1 MAKRSEELRDL
12 LEEEILTG
20 HWRPGDRLEEVM
32 LAERYGVS
40 RTPIREA
47 LLQLSASGLIEN
59 RPRRGAVVAEIG
71 PKKLMEMFDV
81 MAELEAMCARLAARR
96 VTDDSL
102 RRIVEAH
109 EACGRAFN
117 SADTNAYYYENEIF
131 HGMIRQA
138 GRNDYL
144 MEQAE
149 MLQKRLKPYR
159 RMQLRARDRIRVSYQ
174 EHETIAAA
182 IARGDAVTAAET
194 MRGHVGGMGERFND
208 LLASMDGARTPLR
221 TAG

>member
-1 MAKRSEELRDL
+1 M

-71 PKKLMEMFDV
+71 PKRLMEMFDV

-96 VTDDSL
+96 VTDESL
-102 RRIVEAH
+102 RRIFEAH
-109 EACGRAFN
+109 EACGKAFK
-117 SADTNAYYYENEIF
+117 SADTDAYYYENEVF

-138 GRNDYL
+138 GRNEFL

-149 MLQKRLKPYR
+149 ILQKRLKPYR

-174 EHETIAAA
+174 EHETVAAA
-182 IARGDAVTAAET
+182 IARGDAVAAAEA

-208 LLASMDGARTPLR
+208 LLASMDGARAPVR
-221 TAG
+221 AAR

>member
-1 MAKRSEELRDL
+1 MVKRSDELRDM

-20 HWRPGDRLEEVM
+20 QWRPGDRLEEVM

-71 PKKLMEMFDV
+71 PRKLMEMFDV

-96 VTDDSL
+96 VTDESL
-102 RRIVEAH
+102 RRISEAH

-117 SADTNAYYYENEIF
+117 SADTDAYYYENEVF
-131 HGMIRQA
+131 HAMIRQA
-138 GRNDYL
+138 GRNEFL
-144 MEQAE
+144 IEQAE
-149 MLQKRLKPYR
+149 TLQKRLKPYR
-159 RMQLRARDRIRVSYQ
+159 RMQLRARDRIRASYQ
-174 EHETIAAA
+174 EHEMIAAA
-182 IARGDAVTAAET
+182 IARGDAVAAAEA

-208 LLASMDGARTPLR
+208 LLASLDAAARNVS
-221 TAG
+221 

>member
-1 MAKRSEELRDL
+1 M

-20 HWRPGDRLEEVM
+20 QWRPGDRLEEVM

-71 PKKLMEMFDV
+71 PRKLMEMFDV

-96 VTDDSL
+96 VTDESL
-102 RRIVEAH
+102 RRINEAH

-117 SADTNAYYYENEIF
+117 SADTDAYYYENEVF
-131 HGMIRQA
+131 HAMIRQA
-138 GRNDYL
+138 GRNEFL
-144 MEQAE
+144 IEQAE
-149 MLQKRLKPYR
+149 TLQKRLKPYR
-159 RMQLRARDRIRVSYQ
+159 RMQLRARDRIRASYQ
-174 EHETIAAA
+174 EHEMIAAA
-182 IARGDAVTAAET
+182 IARGDAVAAAEA

-208 LLASMDGARTPLR
+208 LLASLDAAARNVS
-221 TAG
+221 